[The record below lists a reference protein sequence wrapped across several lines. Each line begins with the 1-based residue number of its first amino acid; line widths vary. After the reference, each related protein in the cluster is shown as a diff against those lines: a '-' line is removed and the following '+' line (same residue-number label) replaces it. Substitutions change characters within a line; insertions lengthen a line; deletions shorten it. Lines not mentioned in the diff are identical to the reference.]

1 MLVSPLYAALLDS
14 TIPTSSSTTESLFRL
29 LDNDVLV
36 AIVRQLLWQ
45 SPHPPNFRTG
55 HLAAKDLAS
64 LLQTCR
70 FWKDAIYA
78 NGQSERL
85 EAAALSSS
93 CIPSAIDGGEHRYFY
108 QMLRQIRSTIHITLL
123 DTAIQLMVTHCAL
136 PHCSG
141 AFRAL
146 QSYSTSV
153 LAVDSKSARYRSPRH
168 ALTRRALE
176 GLTVQL
182 AVAQAS
188 HVRHCIVSAQE
199 PRDGAAGGVLLATT
213 RGQSKAHSFVYVHAR
228 RSQVFS
234 PISSLQRGATITPKV
249 DVLCAAVCGDAI
261 VLCHRVHGHEPE
273 PAEREM
279 HLRSHAISVWSSK
292 QGTCT
297 SSSNAR
303 RGTMRGLWVVPE
315 TSTDRGAFLE
325 IYTLVCSEATTVEQR
340 RRRTLNVRVDRYAL
354 ATREWSFTQSTPIHL
369 ASERHY
375 GVHWKYHSW
384 SQNSGHDDRCGIHLW
399 DHSAATTSPLGRVAL
414 VVAGWLAPLEHG
426 DASANDQ
433 RRYELAYRYRTLIVG
448 KRDRVRLC
456 LFDSILPLE
465 MDEMHKYEMKH
476 REVPNELLWEGLPT
490 ILGIEDAVDRQS
502 PEPHLSPCG
511 TVLVTLPHE
520 AGRTALPPQPVS
532 IFTFHPKRGWVLQ
545 SCHRHVD
552 KWQGKPLANFS
563 SGLHAFRAVQE
574 HADLH
579 LHLHESVDVDHGTSS
594 WRRSSFSPCGKYLML
609 LYKFHILVVDVH
621 ESLCNDRLRVRVV
634 LVTDQTRPQA
644 ISWADGLFLQTSHGV
659 QHIGSYPIDSARA

>member
-1 MLVSPLYAALLDS
+1 MLVSPLYSAILDTGS
-14 TIPTSSSTTESLFRL
+14 TTPTSSSTTESLFRL
-29 LDNDVLV
+29 LDHDVLV

-45 SPHPPNFRTG
+45 PLHPNFRTS

-70 FWKDAIYA
+70 FWRDAIYA

-85 EAAALSSS
+85 EAAALASS

-108 QMLRQIRSTIHITLL
+108 QMLRQVRSAIQVTLL

-153 LAVDSKSARYRSPRH
+153 LSVDSKSIRYSTPHH

-176 GLTVQL
+176 GLTIQL
-182 AVAQAS
+182 AVAHAS
-188 HVRHCIVSAQE
+188 HVRHGIVVAQE

-213 RGQSKAHSFVYVHAR
+213 RSQKEARSFVYVHAR
-228 RSQVFS
+228 KAQVFS

-261 VLCHRVHGHEPE
+261 VLCHRVDGHEP
-273 PAEREM
+273 AEIPM
-279 HLRSHAISVWSSK
+279 HLRSHAISVWSSG
-292 QGTCT
+292 QGTLT

-303 RGTMRGLWVVPE
+303 RGTVRGIWVVPG
-315 TSTDRGAFLE
+315 TSTDKGAFFE
-325 IYTLVCSEATTVEQR
+325 IYTLVGSVGTTEEQHA
-340 RRRTLNVRVDRYAL
+340 RTMLNVRVDRYAL

-384 SQNSGHDDRCGIHLW
+384 PQMHGDNRCGIHLW

-414 VVAGWLAPLEHG
+414 VVSGWIAPLEHG
-426 DASANDQ
+426 DASENAQ
-433 RRYELAYRYRTLIVG
+433 RRYELAYRYRALMVG
-448 KRDRVRLC
+448 KRDRVQMSM
-456 LFDSILPLE
+456 FDSILPLE
-465 MDEMHKYEMKH
+465 VEEMQKFEMKVGNAH
-476 REVPNELLWEGLPT
+476 FER
-490 ILGIEDAVDRQS
+490 LGIEDAVDRQA

-511 TVLVTLPHE
+511 TVLVTLPQHCGS
-520 AGRTALPPQPVS
+520 AAPAPQPVS

-552 KWQGKPLANFS
+552 KWHGKPLASFS
-563 SGLHAFRAVQE
+563 AGLRAFAAEQE

-579 LHLHESVDVDHGTSS
+579 EFVDVDHDIGWRGQ

-609 LYKFHILVVDVH
+609 LYRFHILVVDVH
-621 ESLCNDRLRVRVV
+621 ESLCNDRLRVRFV
-634 LVTDQTRPQA
+634 LVNGQTRPQA
-644 ISWADGLFLQTSHGV
+644 ISWVDGLFLQTSHGV
-659 QHIGSYPIDSARA
+659 QHIGSYPTDSPRA